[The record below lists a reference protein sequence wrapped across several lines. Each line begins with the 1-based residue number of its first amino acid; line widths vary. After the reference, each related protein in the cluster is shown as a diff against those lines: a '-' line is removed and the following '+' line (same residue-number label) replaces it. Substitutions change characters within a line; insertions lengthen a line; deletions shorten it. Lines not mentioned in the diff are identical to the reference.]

1 MSTVG
6 ERRERAKHLP
16 SNPTERRPSVRI
28 RFPLLVATGLLGASA
43 SPAVAAVP
51 HTVVPGETLW
61 SIAAANNFTTRSLAA
76 ANGLSEEAQVVI
88 GSTIQIPSEA
98 EAAAALAAA
107 GVLPGQP
114 GEVAAQPRAGD
125 GEPGADAP
133 ESVVPDDALNLDPDS
148 SVHPHPTNERVTA
161 EQVGSIA
168 QPQGVSPSL
177 AKAVAWQESGFNNAA
192 VSSTG
197 ARGVM
202 QIMPPTW
209 DWIDEK
215 LARTPLHPASA
226 PENVRAG
233 TMYLNYLRRVT
244 GDERLALASYYQ
256 GLDSVR
262 KDGLLPETE
271 RYVASVLAHRQ
282 ELFGGP

>member
-1 MSTVG
+1 M
-6 ERRERAKHLP
+6 RRL
-16 SNPTERRPSVRI
+16 SL
-28 RFPLLVATGLLGASA
+28 FLATGLLGAWA
-43 SPAVAAVP
+43 PPAAAAVP
-51 HTVVPGETLW
+51 HTVMPGETLW
-61 SIAAANNFTTRSLAA
+61 SIAAANNFTTRALAA
-76 ANGLSEEAQVVI
+76 ANGLSEDAHVVA

-107 GVLPGQP
+107 GVVPGQP
-114 GEVAAQPRAGD
+114 SGTVAQQATAG
-125 GEPGADAP
+125 GADAP
-133 ESVVPDDALNLDPDS
+133 ESTIPDDALNLDPNS
-148 SVHPHPTNERVTA
+148 TVHPHPTNERVTA

-168 QPQGVSPSL
+168 EPQGVSPSL

-209 DWIDEK
+209 EWIDAN
-215 LARTPLHPASA
+215 LARVPLHPASA

-233 TMYLNYLRRVT
+233 AMYLNYLRRVT

-262 KDGLLPETE
+262 QQGLLPETE
-271 RYVASVLAHRQ
+271 RYVASVLAHRR
-282 ELFGGP
+282 EMFGGP